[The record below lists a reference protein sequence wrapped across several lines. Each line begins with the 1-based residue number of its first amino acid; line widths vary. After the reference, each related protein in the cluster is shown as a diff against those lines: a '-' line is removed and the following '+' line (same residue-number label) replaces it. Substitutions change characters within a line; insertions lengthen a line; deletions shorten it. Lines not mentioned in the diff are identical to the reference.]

1 MVIKYIINS
10 VFYWFLERDL
20 KTLVETDKYN
30 ILFNK
35 SIL

>member
-10 VFYWFLERDL
+10 VFYWFLELDF
-20 KTLVETDKYN
+20 KTLVETDIYN